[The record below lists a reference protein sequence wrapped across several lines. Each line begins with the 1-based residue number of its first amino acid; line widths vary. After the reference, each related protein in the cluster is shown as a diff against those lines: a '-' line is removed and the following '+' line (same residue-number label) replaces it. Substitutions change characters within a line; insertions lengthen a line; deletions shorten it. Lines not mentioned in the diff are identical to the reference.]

1 MSNIAESVESLRS
14 ALRDAARSLKGHAK
28 RLFMARTVKN
38 VFGGVSYRAEQE
50 LGWNRGTLRK
60 GLHEL
65 ESGIECVDGRRGA
78 TGRKPAEAHLPNLLT
93 DIRDL
98 VDSQSQTDAR
108 FRTHRLY
115 TRMSAAEV
123 RRQLKEQKG
132 YRQDELPSEE
142 TLRCKLNMLGFHPV
156 RVQKTQVK
164 KKLPETDAIFEQI
177 KRVREEAVQSENQLL
192 ISSDAKA
199 TVKIGEFS
207 RDGESRVPVR
217 ALDHDHESEG
227 KATPVGILLPEHDE
241 LTIAVCTSKVTSD
254 CIVDTFDHWWTENKA
269 RFPKVDTLVF
279 LQDNGPENSGRRSQF
294 LYRMVQFVE
303 QHQVSVRLAYYPPYH
318 SKYNPVERCWGSLER
333 HWNGGLLDTVK
344 AVVGYA
350 QSMTWKKLHPA
361 VRLVTKAYETGVRL
375 SKKAMKA
382 VEQKLSRLPGLPS
395 WFIDIDYRPAG

>member
-108 FRTHRLY
+108 FRTQRLY
-115 TRMSAAEV
+115 TRMSAAEA
-123 RRQLKEQKG
+123 RRQLQETKG
-132 YRQDELPSEE
+132 YREDELPSEE

-164 KKLPETDAIFEQI
+164 KSSRKPTPSSNRSNGFAS
-177 KRVREEAVQSENQLL
+177 KRRN
-192 ISSDAKA
+192 
-199 TVKIGEFS
+199 
-207 RDGESRVPVR
+207 PN
-217 ALDHDHESEG
+217 
-227 KATPVGILLPEHDE
+227 
-241 LTIAVCTSKVTSD
+241 TS
-254 CIVDTFDHWWTENKA
+254 C
-269 RFPKVDTLVF
+269 
-279 LQDNGPENSGRRSQF
+279 
-294 LYRMVQFVE
+294 
-303 QHQVSVRLAYYPPYH
+303 
-318 SKYNPVERCWGSLER
+318 
-333 HWNGGLLDTVK
+333 
-344 AVVGYA
+344 
-350 QSMTWKKLHPA
+350 
-361 VRLVTKAYETGVRL
+361 
-375 SKKAMKA
+375 
-382 VEQKLSRLPGLPS
+382 
-395 WFIDIDYRPAG
+395 